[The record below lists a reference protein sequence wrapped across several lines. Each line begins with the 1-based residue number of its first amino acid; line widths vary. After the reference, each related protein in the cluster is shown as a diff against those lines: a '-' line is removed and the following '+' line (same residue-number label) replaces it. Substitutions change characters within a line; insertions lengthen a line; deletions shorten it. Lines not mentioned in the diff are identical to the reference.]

1 MEIKAAGDLLT
12 ASARGRVGIVKKK
25 IVKDKRLWTG

>member
-12 ASARGRVGIVKKK
+12 ASARGRVGIVKKNIK
-25 IVKDKRLWTG
+25 EKRLWIG